1 MRPYREEGVQAIVD
15 AMQAGTRRRQI
26 LAALAQPGALVTLPR
41 ARQCDRR
48 VVLIRSRKLASGSI
62 TNDAQPWTARRV
74 RVSARTS
81 SLLGMRRC
89 SGCRRA
95 GPGPAVVPSGRV
107 AAGVHRRGR
116 A

>member
-1 MRPYREEGVQAIVD
+1 MRPYQEEGVPAIVD

-41 ARQCDRR
+41 ARRCDSR

-62 TNDAQPWTARRV
+62 TNDSQPWTARRV
-74 RVSARTS
+74 RVSAHTS
-81 SLLGMRRC
+81 YLLGMRRC

-95 GPGPAVVPSGRV
+95 GPKPAAGPSGPV
-107 AAGVHRRGR
+107 AAHREPWCT
-116 A
+116 